1 MFTAFVRRV
10 GLGIIAIG
18 LALPAIAQDQGV
30 TILEEIVVT
39 ASKRQSTLQE
49 TPIAVSVV
57 SATDLKDSQI
67 QDIKDLQFLVPS
79 LRVTQLQSSG
89 NTNFL
94 IRGFGNGANNA
105 GIEPSVG
112 VFVDGVYR
120 SRSASALAD
129 LPNLERVEVLRGPQ
143 STLFG
148 KNASAGVISVITAK
162 PSLVETTGSA
172 SLTYGDYNQ
181 VIVKADINGPLS
193 DTVGFSLS
201 GSYNERDGYYDN
213 LAGGAALGELNR
225 YGVRGQLL
233 FAPSDKLEVRIIAD
247 YDDFDEACC
256 GVANL
261 RNGPT
266 GAAIQALGGN
276 LIPNSP
282 FAYQGYYDFTPVNQF
297 QTDGLSVQFDY
308 DFNDSVTLT
317 SITALRNL
325 DRFDNVDVDFT
336 SAALLDPSTANLTD
350 TEIKTLTQE
359 FRLSGSTEST
369 TWMLGA
375 YFFDEEVDQRTGVLY
390 GDQFRSY
397 ADILTGGVP
406 GNSILNS
413 IEALYG
419 HAPGTFQGAGQGLI
433 DVSTMDDTAISIFA
447 QIDIDLGDRATLTLG
462 ANYTEDEKDVTFNS
476 VGTDVFS
483 NTDLNNDPTVFGV
496 TLPTVFFGQAFTAAT
511 VPFAPP
517 DGLPP
522 TPENIAFVESVA
534 PGTSAAIQAGVAAG
548 ISDLQ
553 ALQFLAPN
561 VNFPNSVENGNT
573 KDDATTWTVRLAFDV
588 NDTVNA
594 YLSAGTGFKASSWN
608 LSRDSRPFPSDQAA
622 IEAAGL
628 TVPNLVYTTRY
639 ALPEDSTVYEIGL
652 KARWD
657 TVSLNVALFD
667 QEIENF
673 QENIFTGTGFNL
685 QNAGKQSTT
694 GVEID
699 IRWQPSE
706 VFEGTLAATIMDP
719 VYDSF
724 VVAESVDDDPSSPTY
739 LEGISTDLSG
749 TQPPGIHELSITAA
763 GRFSFNVGNA
773 AGFVRAEYIYE
784 DKVRVI
790 ANTPTSFT
798 PDNGVSVTREVNS
811 VNASTGLAWEN
822 GLEVMLWGRNLTN
835 DEYLLSAFPSVA
847 QAGSFSGYPN
857 QPRTYGVTI
866 RKYFD

>member
-1 MFTAFVRRV
+1 M
-10 GLGIIAIG
+10 
-18 LALPAIAQDQGV
+18 
-30 TILEEIVVT
+30 
-39 ASKRQSTLQE
+39 
-49 TPIAVSVV
+49 
-57 SATDLKDSQI
+57 
-67 QDIKDLQFLVPS
+67 QFLVPS

-112 VFVDGVYR
+112 VFIDGVYR
-120 SRSASALAD
+120 SRTASALAD
-129 LPNLERVEVLRGPQ
+129 LPNLERIEVLRGPQ

-148 KNASAGVISVITAK
+148 KNESAGVISVITAK

-172 SLTYGDYNQ
+172 SLTVGDYNQ
-181 VIVKADINGPLS
+181 IIVKADINGPMS

-201 GSYNERDGYYDN
+201 GSYSERDGYYDN
-213 LAGGAALGELNR
+213 LAGGVPLGEHNR
-225 YGVRGQLL
+225 SGARGQLL
-233 FAPSDKLEVRIIAD
+233 FAPSDKFELRIIAD

-261 RNGPT
+261 LNGPT
-266 GAAIQALGGN
+266 GGAVMAVGGN
-276 LIPNSP
+276 LVPDAP

-297 QTDGLSVQFDY
+297 QTDGLSVQFDL
-308 DFNDSVTLT
+308 DFSDAVTLT

-350 TEIKTLTQE
+350 TEIKTFTQE
-359 FRLSGSTEST
+359 FRLSGSTESS
-369 TWMLGA
+369 TWMVGA

-390 GDQFRSY
+390 GDTFRPY

-406 GNSILNS
+406 GNSVLHTL
-413 IEALYG
+413 EALYG
-419 HAPGTFQGAGQGLI
+419 YVPGTEFQQSGQGLI

-476 VGTDVFS
+476 VGTDTFS
-483 NTDLNNDPTVFGV
+483 NTDLINDPTLFGV
-496 TLPTVFFGQAFTAAT
+496 PLPTVLFGQAFTAAT

-517 DGLPP
+517 DGLAP
-522 TPENIAFVESVA
+522 TPANIAFVESVA
-534 PGTSAAIQAGVAAG
+534 PGTSAAINAGVAAG

-561 VNFPNSVENGNT
+561 VNFPNSVENGKT
-573 KDDATTWTVRLAFDV
+573 KDDATTWTVRLAFDL
-588 NDTVNA
+588 NDDVNA

-628 TVPNLVYTTRY
+628 TVPNLIYTTRY

-657 TVSLNVALFD
+657 TFSLNLAFFD

-673 QENIFTGTGFNL
+673 QENIFTGTGFTL
-685 QNAGKQSTT
+685 QNAGQQSST

-706 VFEGTLAATIMDP
+706 VFEGTLAATFMDP

-724 VVAESVDDDPSSPTY
+724 VSAESVDVDPTSPTY
-739 LEGISTDLSG
+739 LESITADLSG
-749 TQPPGIHELSITAA
+749 TQPPGIHELSLTAA
-763 GRFSFNVGNA
+763 ARLNFDVGNA

-784 DKVRVI
+784 DLVRVI
-790 ANTPTSFT
+790 ANTPA
-798 PDNGVSVTREVNS
+798 NLATREVS
-811 VNASTGLAWEN
+811 TINASAGLAWDN
-822 GLEVMLWGRNLTN
+822 GLEIMLWGRNLTN

-857 QPRTYGVTI
+857 QPRTYGVTV